1 MVQQSV
7 ARLDTAFAALA
18 DATRRGVLEELGQAP
33 ASITRLADRFDM
45 TLTGM
50 KKHVALL
57 EEAGLVATEKQG
69 RVRICRIETDGLG
82 EVATWIA
89 ARRKVWNDR
98 FEALDTVLETLMQ
111 KEAQDGQA

>member
-1 MVQQSV
+1 MGMR
-7 ARLDTAFAALA
+7 AYRRL
-18 DATRRGVLEELGQAP
+18 TRPEPGQF
-33 ASITRLADRFDM
+33 S
-45 TLTGM
+45 
-50 KKHVALL
+50 
-57 EEAGLVATEKQG
+57 GLVGGWPKTAIRTLVEATGLCGLFRNCSVES
-69 RVRICRIETDGLG
+69 DGLG